1 MSKIDVFTLGETMV
15 LFQPEKMLPLEY
27 VRQFPKSIGGAESNV
42 AIGLTRLGH
51 SVGWFSKLGDDPFG
65 RYIYK
70 SIRGEGVDV
79 SSCLFTD
86 KAQTGLIFKEQ
97 LSAED
102 LNVYYYR
109 KNSAASLME
118 AAELDES
125 YISQAKILHITG
137 ITPALS
143 ESCYQTV
150 MKAIQIAKRN
160 KMTIVFDP
168 NLRLKL
174 WAAEQ
179 AKSVFNEIASYSDV
193 ILPGLDEGQFMTGMT
208 EVEDIAD
215 TLMGMAEGDK
225 TIIIKLGH
233 NGAYLRTR
241 DESSY
246 IEGFPVQHV
255 VDPVGAGDGFAAGI
269 ISGILRKEPL
279 SLAVRRAN
287 AIGAMVVSVNGD
299 VEGLPTLQ
307 AIERFMDPRG
317 TARDVKR

>member
-1 MSKIDVFTLGETMV
+1 M
-15 LFQPEKMLPLEY
+15 
-27 VRQFPKSIGGAESNV
+27 
-42 AIGLTRLGH
+42 GH

-97 LSAED
+97 LSVDD

-118 AAELDES
+118 AAELDEK
-125 YISQAKILHITG
+125 YVAQAKILHITG

-150 MKAIQIAKRN
+150 MKAIHIAKKN
-160 KMTIVFDP
+160 KMIIVFDP

-179 AKSVFNEIASYSDV
+179 AKSVFNKIASYADV

-215 TLMGMAEGDK
+215 TLMGDADK
-225 TIIIKLGH
+225 TIIIKLGRD
-233 NGAYLRTR
+233 GAYLRTR
-241 DESSY
+241 DEKAY
-246 IEGFPVQHV
+246 IEGFPVKYV

-269 ISGILRKEPL
+269 ISGILRKNH
-279 SLAVRRAN
+279 SH
-287 AIGAMVVSVNGD
+287 
-299 VEGLPTLQ
+299 
-307 AIERFMDPRG
+307 
-317 TARDVKR
+317 